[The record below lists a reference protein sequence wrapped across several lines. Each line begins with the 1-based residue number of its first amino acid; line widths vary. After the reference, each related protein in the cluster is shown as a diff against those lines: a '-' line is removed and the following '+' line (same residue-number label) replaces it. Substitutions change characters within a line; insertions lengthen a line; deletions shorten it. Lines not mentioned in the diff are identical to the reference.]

1 VAVPCCSA
9 DCGCTFSTVDRR
21 TVLELQ
27 VDRGG
32 TITDV
37 KVARAMVRIG
47 RMDPPPEPDL
57 FTAEVVRLPF
67 ALTLQRSLAAGKCS
81 NPQ

>member
-1 VAVPCCSA
+1 
-9 DCGCTFSTVDRR
+9 
-21 TVLELQ
+21 VLELQ

-37 KVARAMVRIG
+37 KVARSSGVEYPDRVAVDAMVRIG